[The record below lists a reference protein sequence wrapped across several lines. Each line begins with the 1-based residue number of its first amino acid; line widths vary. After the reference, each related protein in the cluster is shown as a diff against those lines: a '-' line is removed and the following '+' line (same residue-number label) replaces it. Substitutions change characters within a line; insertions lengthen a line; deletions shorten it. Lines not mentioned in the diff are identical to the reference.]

1 MERNFCFQ
9 QCFLSYHSC
18 WNVCIK
24 TKAIHFEFDN
34 HSAEN
39 ENNMSGS
46 FLTIISVLTF
56 VIPKHLGIGNFKSS
70 GTVGVAAIF
79 SGSYNV
85 VLVVRKALLCQ
96 LELLK

>member
-1 MERNFCFQ
+1 MEMNFCFQ
-9 QCFLSYHSC
+9 QCFHSYHSC

-24 TKAIHFEFDN
+24 SKTIHFEFDN

-46 FLTIISVLTF
+46 FKTIISILTV
-56 VIPKHLGIGNFKSS
+56 VILKHPGIGNFKSS

-79 SGSYNV
+79 SGSSNV
-85 VLVVRKALLCQ
+85 VLVVRNALLCQ
-96 LELLK
+96 LELLQ